1 MQNQTEPNENIGAQP
16 PSENIGAQPGV
27 GFMVGI
33 TRGVTEV
40 IADSNPGDIGRVG
53 RAIGPAGTLA
63 VGAVDIVSAARRGTA
78 VDVAVQTVGLTAGF
92 AIGVLGFAVLGGV
105 AAPLGALSA
114 IVGAASATTGLS

>member
-1 MQNQTEPNENIGAQP
+1 MQNKTEPNENIGAQP
-16 PSENIGAQPGV
+16 EV
-27 GFMVGI
+27 GFVVGI

-40 IADSNPGDIGRVG
+40 IADFNPGDIGRVG

-114 IVGAASATTGLS
+114 IVGAASATTEPS